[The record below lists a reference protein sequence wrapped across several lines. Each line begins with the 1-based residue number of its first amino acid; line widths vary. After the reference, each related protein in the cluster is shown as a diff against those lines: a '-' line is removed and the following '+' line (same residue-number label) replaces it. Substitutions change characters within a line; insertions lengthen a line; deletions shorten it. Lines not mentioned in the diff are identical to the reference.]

1 MQRSSSGSVSS
12 SSEGGWLDKAM
23 ITYGGTF
30 LESEVNEVR
39 AMHKVVVFSVLLIP
53 YWMIY
58 TQVKLLYS
66 KLRFVLIY
74 LPLTL

>member
-1 MQRSSSGSVSS
+1 
-12 SSEGGWLDKAM
+12 M

-74 LPLTL
+74 LLLTL